1 MAIYNI
7 AEDANP
13 AIQPGNSV
21 ALNNYGRT
29 TIPPQMNGEG
39 LERTPYLNAV
49 GMAKRDVLMPS
60 GNTWSEPGVPFS
72 GDTRAVVWH
81 TRYGG
86 SYVELG
92 GGPNSE
98 FINIIHQ
105 TGSRITIAQ
114 DGSITISS
122 AGDVVLTSDENSI
135 EVFDGAKEGMY
146 KAGYTI
152 GVSGGKT
159 VINSASSI
167 DLVSGQDINLLAGGA
182 INLNAG
188 NGIDLATTRIVMTAK
203 VDTIDLYAEG
213 KLSIESLTEMHVKSG
228 EGMFMQNKSM
238 DVKSAEALKIG
249 SKSTNILSSEA
260 TNIQGKGLGLSG
272 GGSPIVVAGSQIHLN
287 SPGQTVTASE
297 SAEAKPANKSALG
310 APPPHVVDSQQTVTY
325 SAGGISAD
333 DVDDTN

>member
-1 MAIYNI
+1 MATYNI

-13 AIQPGNSV
+13 AVQPGVSEV
-21 ALNNYGRT
+21 INNYGRT
-29 TIPPQMNGEG
+29 TLPAQMNGEG

-49 GMAKRDVLMPS
+49 GMAKKDVVMPS

-72 GDTRAVVWH
+72 GSTQSTMWQA
-81 TRYGG
+81 RYGG
-86 SYVELG
+86 SYVEIG
-92 GGPNSE
+92 GGPNAE

-105 TGSRITIAQ
+105 SGSRITIAQ

-167 DLVSGQDINLLAGGA
+167 DLISGQDINLLAGGA
-182 INLNAG
+182 INLNSG
-188 NGIDLATTRIVMTAK
+188 NGIDLATSRIAMTAK
-203 VDTIDLYAEG
+203 VDSIDLYAEG

-228 EGMFMQNKSM
+228 ESLS
-238 DVKSAEALKIG
+238 VT
-249 SKSTNILSSEA
+249 SKSTDILSSEEM
-260 TNIQGKGLGLSG
+260 NIQGKGLGLSG
-272 GGSPIVVAGSQIHLN
+272 GGSPIVVVGSTIDLN
-287 SPGQTVTASE
+287 SPGKSVSVT
-297 SAEAKPANKSALG
+297 EAKVANKSALG
-310 APPPHVVDSQQTVTY
+310 APPAYAVDSQQSVTY
-325 SAGGISAD
+325 SAGGISAT
-333 DVDDTN
+333 DVDDSN

>member
-1 MAIYNI
+1 MATYNI

-13 AIQPGNSV
+13 AVQPGVSEV
-21 ALNNYGRT
+21 INNYGRT
-29 TIPPQMNGEG
+29 TLPAQMNGEG

-49 GMAKRDVLMPS
+49 GMAKKDVVMPS

-72 GDTRAVVWH
+72 GSTQSTMWQA
-81 TRYGG
+81 RYGG
-86 SYVELG
+86 SYVEIG
-92 GGPNSE
+92 GGPNAE

-105 TGSRITIAQ
+105 SGSRITIAQ

-122 AGDVVLTSDENSI
+122 AGDIVLTSDDNSI

-167 DLVSGQDINLLAGGA
+167 DLISGQDINLLAGGA
-182 INLNAG
+182 INLNSG
-188 NGIDLATTRIVMTAK
+188 NGIDLATSRIALTAK

-228 EGMFMQNKSM
+228 ESLS
-238 DVKSAEALKIG
+238 VTSKSAD
-249 SKSTNILSSEA
+249 ILSSEEM
-260 TNIQGKGLGLSG
+260 NIQGKGLGLSG
-272 GGSPIVVAGSQIHLN
+272 GGSPIVVVGSTIDLN
-287 SPGQTVTASE
+287 SPGKSV
-297 SAEAKPANKSALG
+297 SATEAKAANKSALG
-310 APPPHVVDSQQTVTY
+310 APPAYAVDSQQSVTY
-325 SAGGISAD
+325 SAGGISAT
-333 DVDDTN
+333 DVDDSN

>member
-1 MAIYNI
+1 MATYNI

-13 AIQPGNSV
+13 AVQPGVSEV
-21 ALNNYGRT
+21 INNYGRT
-29 TIPPQMNGEG
+29 SLPAQMNGEG

-49 GMAKRDVLMPS
+49 GMAKKDVVMPS

-72 GDTRAVVWH
+72 GSTQSTVWQA
-81 TRYGG
+81 RYGG
-86 SYVELG
+86 SYVEIG
-92 GGPNSE
+92 GGSNAE

-105 TGSRITIAQ
+105 SGSRITIAQ

-122 AGDVVLTSDENSI
+122 AGDIVLTSDDNSI

-167 DLVSGQDINLLAGGA
+167 DLISGQDINLLAGGA
-182 INLNAG
+182 INLNSG
-188 NGIDLATTRIVMTAK
+188 NGIDLATSRIALTAK

-228 EGMFMQNKSM
+228 ESLS
-238 DVKSAEALKIG
+238 VTSKSAD
-249 SKSTNILSSEA
+249 ILSSEEM
-260 TNIQGKGLGLSG
+260 NIQGKGLGLSG
-272 GGSPIVVAGSQIHLN
+272 GGSPIVVVGSTIDLN
-287 SPGQTVTASE
+287 SPGKSVSA
-297 SAEAKPANKSALG
+297 AEAKPANKTALG
-310 APPPHVVDSQQTVTY
+310 APPAYVVDSQQPVTY
-325 SAGGISAD
+325 SAGGISAT
-333 DVDDTN
+333 DVDDSN

>member
-13 AIQPGNSV
+13 AVSPGNSEV
-21 ALNNYGRT
+21 LNNYGRT
-29 TIPPQMNGEG
+29 SLPAQMNGEG
-39 LERTPYLNAV
+39 LEKTPYLNAV
-49 GMAKRDVLMPS
+49 GMAKRDIVMPS
-60 GNTWSEPGVPFS
+60 GNTWSEPGVPYS
-72 GDTRAVVWH
+72 GTTRSTLWQ

-92 GGPNSE
+92 GNVNSE

-105 TGSRITIAQ
+105 SGSRITIAQ
-114 DGSITISS
+114 DGSITISA

-167 DLVSGQDINLLAGGA
+167 ELISGQDINLSAGGA

-188 NGIDLATTRIVMTAK
+188 NGIDLSTTRIALTAK

-238 DVKSAEALKIG
+238 SLKSAEALKIG
-249 SKSTNILSSEA
+249 SKSADILSSEA
-260 TNIQGKGLGLSG
+260 MNIQGKGLGISG
-272 GGSPIVVAGSQIHLN
+272 GGSSINVVGSTIN
-287 SPGQTVTASE
+287 MNNPGASVTTAE
-297 SAEAKPANKSALG
+297 PDEAKPANKTALG
-310 APPPHVVDSQQTVTY
+310 APPPHVVDAPQTVTY
-325 SAGGISAD
+325 SSGGISAT
-333 DVDDTN
+333 DVDDAD

>member
-1 MAIYNI
+1 MATYNI

-13 AIQPGNSV
+13 AVQPGVSEV
-21 ALNNYGRT
+21 INNYGRT
-29 TIPPQMNGEG
+29 SLPAQMNGEG

-49 GMAKRDVLMPS
+49 GMAKKDVVMPS

-72 GDTRAVVWH
+72 GSTQSTMWQA
-81 TRYGG
+81 RYGG
-86 SYVELG
+86 SYVEIG
-92 GGPNSE
+92 GGSNAE

-105 TGSRITIAQ
+105 SGSRITIAQ

-122 AGDVVLTSDENSI
+122 AGDIVLTSDDNSI

-167 DLVSGQDINLLAGGA
+167 DLISGQDINLLAGGA
-182 INLNAG
+182 INLNSG
-188 NGIDLATTRIVMTAK
+188 NGIDLATSRIALTAK

-228 EGMFMQNKSM
+228 ESLS
-238 DVKSAEALKIG
+238 VTSKSAD
-249 SKSTNILSSEA
+249 ILSSEEM
-260 TNIQGKGLGLSG
+260 NIQGKGLGLSG
-272 GGSPIVVAGSQIHLN
+272 GGSPIVVVGSTIDLN
-287 SPGQTVTASE
+287 SPGKSVSA
-297 SAEAKPANKSALG
+297 AEAKPANKTALG
-310 APPPHVVDSQQTVTY
+310 APPAYVVDSQQPVTY
-325 SAGGISAD
+325 SAGGISAT
-333 DVDDTN
+333 DVDDSN

>member
-1 MAIYNI
+1 MATYNI

-13 AIQPGNSV
+13 AVQPGVSEV
-21 ALNNYGRT
+21 INNYGRT
-29 TIPPQMNGEG
+29 TLPAQMNGEG

-49 GMAKRDVLMPS
+49 GMAKKDVVMPS

-72 GDTRAVVWH
+72 GSTQSTMWQA
-81 TRYGG
+81 RYGG
-86 SYVELG
+86 SYVEIG
-92 GGPNSE
+92 GGPNAE

-105 TGSRITIAQ
+105 SGSRITIAQ

-122 AGDVVLTSDENSI
+122 AGDIVLTSDDNSI

-167 DLVSGQDINLLAGGA
+167 DLISGQDINLLAGGA
-182 INLNAG
+182 INLNSG
-188 NGIDLATTRIVMTAK
+188 NGIDLATSRIALTAK

-228 EGMFMQNKSM
+228 ESLS
-238 DVKSAEALKIG
+238 VTSKSAD
-249 SKSTNILSSEA
+249 ILSSEEM
-260 TNIQGKGLGLSG
+260 NIQGKGLGLSG
-272 GGSPIVVAGSQIHLN
+272 GGSPIVVVGSTIDLN
-287 SPGQTVTASE
+287 SPGKSVSVT
-297 SAEAKPANKSALG
+297 EAKAANKSALG
-310 APPPHVVDSQQTVTY
+310 APPAYAVDSQQSVTY
-325 SAGGISAD
+325 SAGGISAT
-333 DVDDTN
+333 DVDDSN

>member
-1 MAIYNI
+1 MATYNI

-13 AIQPGNSV
+13 AVQPGVSEV
-21 ALNNYGRT
+21 INNYGRT
-29 TIPPQMNGEG
+29 TLPAQMNGEG

-49 GMAKRDVLMPS
+49 GMAKKDVVMPS

-72 GDTRAVVWH
+72 GSTQSTMWQA
-81 TRYGG
+81 RYGG
-86 SYVELG
+86 SYVEIG
-92 GGPNSE
+92 GGPNAE

-105 TGSRITIAQ
+105 SGSRITIAH

-167 DLVSGQDINLLAGGA
+167 DLISGQDINLLAGGA

-188 NGIDLATTRIVMTAK
+188 NGIDLSTTRIAMTAK

-213 KLSIESLTEMHVKSG
+213 KLSIESLTELHVKSG
-228 EGMFMQNKSM
+228 ESLN
-238 DVKSAEALKIG
+238 IG
-249 SKSTNILSSEA
+249 SKEIGILSSDEM
-260 TNIQGKGLGLSG
+260 NIQGKGLGLSG
-272 GGSPIVVAGSQIHLN
+272 GGSPIVVVGSTIDLN
-287 SPGQTVTASE
+287 SPGKSVSVSQ
-297 SAEAKPANKSALG
+297 AKSANKSALG
-310 APPPHVVDSQQTVTY
+310 APPAHVVDSQQAVTY
-325 SAGGISAD
+325 SMGGISAT
-333 DVDDTN
+333 DVDDSN

>member
-1 MAIYNI
+1 MATYNI

-13 AIQPGNSV
+13 AIQPGNSEV
-21 ALNNYGRT
+21 INNYGRT

-49 GMAKRDVLMPS
+49 GMARTNVVMPS

-72 GDTRAVVWH
+72 GSTSGVVWH
-81 TRYGG
+81 ARYGG
-86 SYVELG
+86 SYVEIAG
-92 GGPNSE
+92 NPNAE
-98 FINIIHQ
+98 FVNIIHQ
-105 TGSRITIAQ
+105 SGSRITIAQ

-122 AGDVVLTSDENSI
+122 AGDIVLTSDENSI

-167 DLVSGQDINLLAGGA
+167 DLISGQDINLLAGGA

-188 NGIDLATTRIVMTAK
+188 NGIDLSTTRIAMTAK

-228 EGMFMQNKSM
+228 ESLN
-238 DVKSAEALKIG
+238 IG
-249 SKSTNILSSEA
+249 SKEIGILSSDEM
-260 TNIQGKGLGLSG
+260 NIQGKGLGLSG
-272 GGSPIVVAGSQIHLN
+272 GGSPIVVVGSTIDLN
-287 SPGQTVTASE
+287 SPGKSVSVSE
-297 SAEAKPANKSALG
+297 VKSANKSALG
-310 APPPHVVDSQQTVTY
+310 APPAHVVDSQQAVTY
-325 SAGGISAD
+325 SMGGIPATA
-333 DVDDTN
+333 VDDSN

>member
-1 MAIYNI
+1 MATYNI

-13 AIQPGNSV
+13 AVQPGVSEV
-21 ALNNYGRT
+21 INNYGRT
-29 TIPPQMNGEG
+29 SLPAQMNGEG

-49 GMAKRDVLMPS
+49 GMAKKDVVMPS

-72 GDTRAVVWH
+72 GSTQSTMWQA
-81 TRYGG
+81 RYGG
-86 SYVELG
+86 SYVEIG
-92 GGPNSE
+92 GGPNAE

-105 TGSRITIAQ
+105 SGSRITIAQ

-122 AGDVVLTSDENSI
+122 AGDIVLTSDDNSI

-167 DLVSGQDINLLAGGA
+167 DLISGQDINLLAGGA
-182 INLNAG
+182 INLNSG
-188 NGIDLATTRIVMTAK
+188 NGIDLATSRIALTAK

-228 EGMFMQNKSM
+228 ESLS
-238 DVKSAEALKIG
+238 VTSKSAD
-249 SKSTNILSSEA
+249 ILSSEEM
-260 TNIQGKGLGLSG
+260 NIQGKGLGLSG
-272 GGSPIVVAGSQIHLN
+272 GGSPIVVVGSTIDLN
-287 SPGQTVTASE
+287 SPGKSVSA
-297 SAEAKPANKSALG
+297 AEAKPANKTALG
-310 APPPHVVDSQQTVTY
+310 APPAYVVDSQQPVTY
-325 SAGGISAD
+325 SAGGISAT
-333 DVDDTN
+333 DVDDSN

>member
-1 MAIYNI
+1 MATYNI

-13 AIQPGNSV
+13 IIQPGNS
-21 ALNNYGRT
+21 ATLNNYGRT
-29 TIPPQMNGEG
+29 TVPAQMNGEG

-49 GMAKRDVLMPS
+49 GMAKKDIVMPS

-72 GDTRAVVWH
+72 GSTSGVVWH
-81 TRYGG
+81 ARYGG
-86 SYVELG
+86 SYLEIG

-98 FINIIHQ
+98 FFNIIHQ
-105 TGSRITIAQ
+105 SGSRITIAQ

-122 AGDVVLTSDENSI
+122 AGDIVLTSDENSI

-167 DLVSGQDINLLAGGA
+167 DLISGQDINLLAGGA
-182 INLNAG
+182 INLNSG
-188 NGIDLATTRIVMTAK
+188 NGIDLATTRIAMTAK

-238 DVKSAEALKIG
+238 DIKTAEALKVG
-249 SKSTNILSSEA
+249 SKNADILSSDA
-260 TNIQGKGLGLSG
+260 MNIQGKGLGLSG
-272 GGSPIVVAGSQIHLN
+272 GGSPIVVVGSTIDLN
-287 SPGQTVTASE
+287 SPGKSVSAE
-297 SAEAKPANKSALG
+297 SAAEAKAANKSALG
-310 APPPHVVDSQQTVTY
+310 APPAYVVDSQQSVTY
-325 SAGGISAD
+325 SAGGISAT
-333 DVDDTN
+333 DVDDAN